1 MDTYEYFPTVTGIN
15 SSNSCLY
22 DNLLSDKA
30 VPSNVMFAKNIADVK
45 HAIESNRAQLAQIQL
60 TISALMSSY
69 LSALNNNIKN
79 MGFNS
84 FGLLNKRKDMTYEA
98 CTLDAFRPFIV
109 DIVHALFVQDR
120 EKSDVG
126 IFKDYECISACDR
139 RVLMNSVAF
148 HRSMQCDSINYMSMP
163 FTTDFYQYDS
173 KVMQTLQNQFVDFV
187 FADKQWKKL
196 LALSIPIP
204 LDDHQLVDI
213 DIISQTQSNQPDL
226 ADIIERSNFGKIIV
240 STGTLEKGITKD
252 LEPVFWSHNIVEV
265 QKKLKEIDKKDL
277 GNEDSGSV

>member
-1 MDTYEYFPTVTGIN
+1 MDTYECFPTVTGIN

-22 DNLLSDKA
+22 NHLLSDKA

-60 TISALMSSY
+60 TIKSLMFSY
-69 LSALNNNIKN
+69 LLTLNNNIKN

-84 FGLLNKRKDMTYEA
+84 FGLLNKSKDATYEA

-109 DIVHALFVQDR
+109 DIIHTLFIQDR
-120 EKSDVG
+120 EKSDIG

-139 RVLMNSVAF
+139 RVLMNNVAF
-148 HRSMQCDSINYMSMP
+148 HRSMQCDSINYISMP
-163 FTTDFYQYDS
+163 FTTNFYQYDS
-173 KVMQTLQNQFVDFV
+173 KVMQTLQNQFVDFI

-226 ADIIERSNFGKIIV
+226 ADIIEHSNFGKIIV

-252 LEPVFWSHNIVEV
+252 LDPVFWSYNIVEV
-265 QKKLKEIDKKDL
+265 QKKLKEIDKKEL
-277 GNEDSGSV
+277 NEYSGSI

>member
-1 MDTYEYFPTVTGIN
+1 MDTYEYFPTVTEIN

-22 DNLLSDKA
+22 NHLLSDKA

-60 TISALMSSY
+60 TIKSLMFSY
-69 LSALNNNIKN
+69 LLTLNNNIKN

-84 FGLLNKRKDMTYEA
+84 FGLLNKSKDVTYEA

-109 DIVHALFVQDR
+109 DIIHTLFIQDR

-139 RVLMNSVAF
+139 RVLMNNVAF
-148 HRSMQCDSINYMSMP
+148 HRSMSSVDYTSML
-163 FTTDFYQYDS
+163 FTTDFYQYDN

-204 LDDHQLVDI
+204 LDDHQLVDV

-226 ADIIERSNFGKIIV
+226 ADIIEHSNFGKIIV

-265 QKKLKEIDKKDL
+265 QKKLKEMDKNGEL
-277 GNEDSGSV
+277 NEDSGSV